1 MITNSKSQ
9 PRHATA
15 ALKSVSL
22 RKLLPGV
29 VVLFCS
35 AIVLPAPS
43 LRAQISLTTAIDL
56 ALKSSPRV
64 KIAQAD
70 VDKARA
76 GLAETKDIYIPAIN
90 AGAGLGN
97 SYGYSSNPPSLFNV
111 TAGSLV
117 YNAAQ
122 RDVIRAAHASLDAAT
137 LALRDIQESVA
148 EDTALAFLALNHD
161 QDRIV
166 VLDEETR
173 LTDRLVQIVQDRF
186 DAGDDTK
193 LELLNAKRTNAQF
206 HLGRLTTNDN
216 LEDDRQHLAR
226 LIGLPPTSLT
236 VERTLPPV
244 PSADLLTLSEQ
255 SPLPPSV
262 ASAFANAHAKQEI
275 AFADNR
281 FLYRPQFQL
290 FLQFTRY
297 ATFAS
302 SFQTLQNIYATN
314 TNGAKIGAN
323 EEAFGIQVSLPLF
336 DKYRQARGRES
347 LADAAHARH
356 EAENAQ
362 FLALDGRSRLR
373 HSLDELQLRTDI
385 ASLDQQYAQT
395 QLDILLLQLNVPPAN
410 GPATTPKDEQ
420 NSRIAE
426 RERYLGVLDTTFQ
439 LHQTQI
445 NLLRQSGRLTDW
457 LNSLASAPPTP

>member
-1 MITNSKSQ
+1 MTTNSKPKQ
-9 PRHATA
+9 RHSAA
-15 ALKSVSL
+15 ALKSAPIRSL
-22 RKLLPGV
+22 LLAGF
-29 VVLFCS
+29 VLLCC
-35 AIVLPAPS
+35 AAVPPAPP
-43 LRAQISLTTAIDL
+43 LHAQISLNTAVDL

-76 GLAETKDIYIPAIN
+76 GLAETKDVYIPAIN

-137 LALRDIQESVA
+137 LALRDIQESVS
-148 EDTALAFLALNHD
+148 EDTALVFIALNHD
-161 QDRIV
+161 QERVV

-206 HLGRLTTNDN
+206 HLGRLITNDN
-216 LEDDRQHLAR
+216 LEDDREHLAR
-226 LIGLPPTSLT
+226 LTGLPPTSLT
-236 VERTLPPV
+236 VEGTLPPV
-244 PSADLLTLSEQ
+244 PSADLLTFSSQ

-302 SFQTLQNIYATN
+302 SFQTLQSIYATN
-314 TNGAKIGAN
+314 TNGARIGPN
-323 EEAFGIQVSLPLF
+323 EEAFGVQVSLPLF
-336 DKYRQARGRES
+336 DKFRQARGRES
-347 LADAAHARH
+347 LADAAHAQH

-362 FLALDGRSRLR
+362 FLALDSRSRLR
-373 HSLDELQLRTDI
+373 HSLDQLLIRADI

-395 QLDILLLQLNVPPAN
+395 QLDILLVQLSLPPAN
-410 GPATTPKDEQ
+410 GPAATPKDEQ

-426 RERYLGVLDTTFQ
+426 REKYLGVLDTTFQ
-439 LHQTQI
+439 LRETQI

-457 LNSLASAPPTP
+457 LRSLASAQPAP